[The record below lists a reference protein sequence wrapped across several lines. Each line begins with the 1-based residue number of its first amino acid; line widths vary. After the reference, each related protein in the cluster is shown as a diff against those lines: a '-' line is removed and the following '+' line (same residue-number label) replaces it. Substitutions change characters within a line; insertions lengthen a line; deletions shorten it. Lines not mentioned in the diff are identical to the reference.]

1 MILRLPA
8 ATGYLGKF
16 SGEDLHENILSYYRH
31 PVNIT
36 SGVDSLP
43 VIQYHTSQMTRN
55 TMVKTMDRKPDV
67 LVVDDDDKFR
77 SFVHEA
83 LEDAGLTVHEGK
95 NGKEALDAFT
105 NSTFDLM
112 LLDFKLPDM
121 NGLDVL
127 KSVREKSPSTD
138 VMVVT
143 GFKDIDLA
151 VDLLKLGAKEYVT
164 KPIEPSEL
172 VRRIRTAVRA
182 RTAERRLR
190 QLQLDFSSRLY
201 YDLRSPL
208 HTILSTLEYLEKDT
222 ASAFSDRQKVLME
235 SMRTNLHGMTSIL
248 NDLIDITLLESGTI
262 EIEKLPTNL
271 DDLLPGI
278 VERFR
283 PKAAAKKLSLS
294 CSAGKNIPTVPVDAE
309 RIKQVFNNLLD
320 NAVKY
325 TDKGEIN
332 VHLSVRKPNGSS
344 DEFVEVTVS
353 DSGAGIPREELPL
366 VFDKYKDM
374 LTGKSSSKRT
384 TGLGLAIC
392 RSIVEAHHGMLTVD
406 SVAGKGSEFKVL
418 LPLEAL

>member
-1 MILRLPA
+1 
-8 ATGYLGKF
+8 
-16 SGEDLHENILSYYRH
+16 
-31 PVNIT
+31 
-36 SGVDSLP
+36 
-43 VIQYHTSQMTRN
+43 
-55 TMVKTMDRKPDV
+55 MVKTMDRKPDV